1 MKKTCLYT
9 TLLLAMFVVLLSSC
23 ATEKRMTV
31 GDKMISQST
40 NTRDLG
46 EQWNKGNAMV
56 IKGEALKKEGT
67 ELVKEGNDRVKQGE
81 DKITEGERIMAEGH
95 KMIEESEMLFQNRFP
110 LKKLE

>member
-1 MKKTCLYT
+1 MKKMCLYAA
-9 TLLLAMFVVLLSSC
+9 LLLAMFIVLLSSC
-23 ATEKRMTV
+23 ATEQTMTL

-56 IKGEALKKEGT
+56 IKGEAMMKEGT
-67 ELVKEGNDRVKQGE
+67 ELVKEGE
-81 DKITEGERIMAEGH
+81 DKITEGERLMAEGQ
-95 KMIEESEMLFQNRFP
+95 KMIQESEMIFQNRFP

>member
-1 MKKTCLYT
+1 
-9 TLLLAMFVVLLSSC
+9 MFVVLLSSC

-56 IKGEALKKEGT
+56 IKGETLKKEGT

-95 KMIEESEMLFQNRFP
+95 KMIEESEMIFQNRFP